1 MSFAKVA
8 PEFDRFLENFIHY
21 ELTKDEHPQVA
32 HQSAATNDVSD
43 IKKIGMSQFLLKFKL
58 NENNLW
64 ASRLTLWYHRGFCVS
79 FVSVCYY

>member
-32 HQSAATNDVSD
+32 QQSAATNDVSD
-43 IKKIGMSQFLLKFKL
+43 IQKFAMSHFLLKI
-58 NENNLW
+58 
-64 ASRLTLWYHRGFCVS
+64 R
-79 FVSVCYY
+79 

>member
-32 HQSAATNDVSD
+32 QQSAATNDVSD
-43 IKKIGMSQFLLKFKL
+43 IKKFAMSQFLLKIGSEGL
-58 NENNLW
+58 
-64 ASRLTLWYHRGFCVS
+64 RG
-79 FVSVCYY
+79 

>member
-32 HQSAATNDVSD
+32 QSAATNDVSD
-43 IKKIGMSQFLLKFKL
+43 IKSDCNKL
-58 NENNLW
+58 V
-64 ASRLTLWYHRGFCVS
+64 LTKMM
-79 FVSVCYY
+79 

>member
-32 HQSAATNDVSD
+32 QQSAATNDVSD
-43 IKKIGMSQFLLKFKL
+43 FKKVC
-58 NENNLW
+58 NEPIL
-64 ASRLTLWYHRGFCVS
+64 A
-79 FVSVCYY
+79 

>member
-32 HQSAATNDVSD
+32 QQSAATNDVSVF
-43 IKKIGMSQFLLKFKL
+43 KKVC
-58 NENNLW
+58 NEPIL
-64 ASRLTLWYHRGFCVS
+64 ALRIIYGLGR
-79 FVSVCYY
+79 